1 MFESE
6 TAPKNEKGRQ
16 GIADELFD
24 DFAGCCSHFV
34 VSCLIEFKIA
44 GSGFGFF
51 CLWFRVQGLGIGVQV
66 LRVRSG
72 FNV

>member
-34 VSCLIEFKIA
+34 VSCLREFKIA

-51 CLWFRVQGLGIGVQV
+51 CLWFRV
-66 LRVRSG
+66 
-72 FNV
+72 